1 MFLITLF
8 VAVLTACSD
17 NNDEPK
23 PPQDP
28 PSDSENLYSMK
39 ELLSNDFLM
48 GDRILYGVNMYI
60 NFTGNNNRELLMDDA
75 WFEKKFKN
83 SDWYFEYNGK
93 QYRYGEVMDVP
104 GNSTPIDM
112 KGYRLI
118 NRYMIAP
125 VDIPWENLKAGPIT
139 YSYKFV
145 WPSKNINHTIKVY
158 AVYNKNY
165 ESERAEI
172 LKNLSKDSTAFVEMY
187 KIGYWIDGKPM
198 ESLWKDLGLYTIP
211 IEE

>member
-1 MFLITLF
+1 MLLITLF

-23 PPQDP
+23 PPQDSL
-28 PSDSENLYSMK
+28 SDSENLISMK
-39 ELLSNDFLM
+39 ELLSNDFLV

-104 GNSTPIDM
+104 GNSTPITM

-118 NRYMIAP
+118 NRYMIVP
-125 VDIPWENLKAGPIT
+125 VDIPWENLKAGSIT

-145 WPSKNINHTIKVY
+145 WPSKNINHTIQVY
-158 AVYNKNY
+158 AEYNKNY
-165 ESERAEI
+165 ETERAEI

-198 ESLWKDLGLYTIP
+198 ESAFKKYGLYTIP

>member
-1 MFLITLF
+1 MQKPQRLKQWSTVFLITLF

-75 WFEKKFKN
+75 WFEKN
-83 SDWYFEYNGK
+83 SKTATGILSTTA
-93 QYRYGEVMDVP
+93 
-104 GNSTPIDM
+104 NSIVTV
-112 KGYRLI
+112 RLWTFP
-118 NRYMIAP
+118 A
-125 VDIPWENLKAGPIT
+125 
-139 YSYKFV
+139 
-145 WPSKNINHTIKVY
+145 
-158 AVYNKNY
+158 
-165 ESERAEI
+165 I
-172 LKNLSKDSTAFVEMY
+172 LPRLT
-187 KIGYWIDGKPM
+187 
-198 ESLWKDLGLYTIP
+198 
-211 IEE
+211 